1 MKFDIH
7 PVRWIRKNHRR
18 LDTSLRHHLIEKMQF
33 LRRTPCVLQ
42 PLVAKSYFRFS
53 RVPIIAEFEPAVR
66 TQSEAI
72 MSQWRLENI
81 EVQRHFTH
89 FPGCALRLPL
99 HKLNQILEQ
108 NIVSKVYL
116 DREIT
121 TMLDVASPTVRS
133 PQLWSEDV
141 TGKDIGIAIID
152 TGVAPHPD
160 LTEPNNRIIAFH
172 DLVGSEID
180 PYDDNGHGTHCAGD
194 AAGNGTSS
202 EGVYR
207 GPAPE
212 ADIIGV
218 KVMNKFGSGMLSDLI
233 AGVEWCIEN
242 REKYNI
248 RILSMSL
255 GSQATGKV
263 ENDPLAR
270 TVREAWTNGLV
281 VVAAAG
287 NAGPDPET
295 ISSPGIVPEILTI
308 GASDDKNTVE
318 RTDDEVA
325 DFSSRGP
332 TPEEVTKPDV
342 VAPGTDIVSLRVKGS
357 YLDKMAGGSAVN
369 DSYISLS
376 GTSMATPI
384 VAGIAAQLL
393 QADPTLTPEQV
404 KQLITDTAQSLGE
417 EPNTEGHGL
426 VDAFAAC
433 EALKSHSR

>member
-1 MKFDIH
+1 
-7 PVRWIRKNHRR
+7 
-18 LDTSLRHHLIEKMQF
+18 
-33 LRRTPCVLQ
+33 
-42 PLVAKSYFRFS
+42 
-53 RVPIIAEFEPAVR
+53 
-66 TQSEAI
+66 
-72 MSQWRLENI
+72 
-81 EVQRHFTH
+81 
-89 FPGCALRLPL
+89 
-99 HKLNQILEQ
+99 
-108 NIVSKVYL
+108 
-116 DREIT
+116 
-121 TMLDVASPTVRS
+121 MLDVASPTVRS
-133 PQLWSEDV
+133 PQLWTEDV
-141 TGKDIGIAIID
+141 TGKGVGIAIID

-160 LTEPNNRIIAFH
+160 LTEPYNRIVAFH
-172 DLVGSEID
+172 DVVGHEID

-194 AAGNGTSS
+194 AAGNGASS
-202 EGVYR
+202 DGVYR

-218 KVMNKFGSGMLSDLI
+218 KVMNKLGTGILSDLI

-255 GSQATGKV
+255 GTPATGRV

-270 TVREAWTNGLV
+270 TVREAWDSGLV

-308 GASDDKNTVE
+308 GASDDKNTLE
-318 RTDDEVA
+318 RADDDIA

-332 TPEEVTKPDV
+332 TPGGVTKPDV

-357 YLDKMAGGSAVN
+357 YLDKMAGEGVIN

-384 VAGIAAQLL
+384 VAGVAAQLL

-404 KQLITDTAQSLGE
+404 KQLITDTAESLGE
-417 EPNTEGHGL
+417 EANAEGHGL
-426 VDAFAAC
+426 VNAAAAYD
-433 EALKSHSR
+433 ALKSHRL